1 MTALIEAAGT
11 HPGTLLAA
19 RKTDWETIVP
29 KIGPAVLE
37 TLQMVTV
44 TMVLAG
50 IIGLVVGT
58 LLYTTRRGNILQ
70 NRPVNILLNF
80 VVNLVRPIPFVILLA
95 ALSPVMLGTIGT
107 SIGIKAGIFAM
118 VVGASF
124 AIARIVEQNL
134 VSIDPGVIEA
144 ARAMGASKLRIMFSV
159 MIPEALGPLILG
171 FTFLVIGV
179 VDMSAMAGAVGG
191 GGIGDFAIRY
201 GYQRFDWNV
210 TLVAIVIIVILVQ
223 VVQLVGNLLARKV
236 MRR

>member
-1 MTALIEAAGT
+1 MHAQFDAALAHA
-11 HPGTLLAA
+11 PVLAA
-19 RKTDWETIVP
+19 KTTDWDTVLP
-29 KIGPAVLE
+29 KIGPAVTE
-37 TLQMVTV
+37 TLQMVLV

-50 IIGLVVGT
+50 IFGLIIGT
-58 LLYTTRRGNILQ
+58 LLYTTRSGSILA
-70 NRPVNILLNF
+70 NRPVNALLNF
-80 VVNLVRPIPFVILLA
+80 LVNLIRPIPFVILLA
-95 ALSPVMLGTIGT
+95 ALSPVMLQTIGT

-118 VVGASF
+118 VVAATF
-124 AIARIVEQNL
+124 AISRIVEQNL

-159 MIPEALGPLILG
+159 MLPEALGPLILG
-171 FTFLVIGV
+171 YTFIVIGV

-210 TLVAIVIIVILVQ
+210 TLVAIIIIVILVQ
-223 VVQLVGNLLARKV
+223 LVQLVGNLLARKI